1 VSFFEDSEKILVKS
15 ETEDMKFQVDI
26 KPDET
31 QSSVETFLLEVE
43 LLNPAEVKHYFT
55 MRVLT

>member
-1 VSFFEDSEKILVKS
+1 MSFFEDSEKILVKS